1 MAPELIGRIIDA
13 TCAVIAENA
22 ELLTRLDSAIGDGDH
37 GHNMRRGFQ
46 EIAAQR
52 EQLAQLPLGQALQKA
67 GMALV
72 MKVGG
77 ASGPLYGSLLM
88 SMGKA
93 AGEVPADPD
102 GVAAIW
108 AEGIEAVKRRGKSDL
123 GEKTMLDVLAPA
135 LEALRTGAADGLP
148 RKDIVDRVRGAA
160 EEGVIATKPM
170 LATKGRASYLGERSI
185 GHLDPG
191 AQSSALLIGAVC
203 DVLEGEAESWRTGS
217 AS

>member
-13 TCAVIAENA
+13 TSAVIAENA

-37 GHNMRRGFQ
+37 GHNMRRGFK
-46 EIAAQR
+46 EITAQR

-88 SMGKA
+88 AMGK
-93 AGEVPADPD
+93 AGEVPADAS

-108 AEGIEAVKRRGKSDL
+108 AEGIEAVKRRGKSDV
-123 GEKTMLDVLAPA
+123 GEKTMLDVLVPA
-135 LEALRTGAADGLP
+135 LEALRGAAADRLP
-148 RKDIVDRVRGAA
+148 TAQVLDRVRNAA
-160 EEGVIATKPM
+160 KDGLAATAPM
-170 LATKGRASYLGERSI
+170 RATKGRASYLAERSI
-185 GHLDPG
+185 GHPDPG
-191 AQSSALLIGAVC
+191 AQSSALLIAAVC
-203 DVLEGEAESWRTGS
+203 DVLEGEL
-217 AS
+217 

>member
-1 MAPELIGRIIDA
+1 MAPELIGRLIDA
-13 TCAVIAENA
+13 ACAAIDDNT

-46 EIAAQR
+46 EIVAQR
-52 EQLAQLPLGQALQKA
+52 EQLAALPLDQALQKA

-93 AGEVPADPD
+93 AGEMPADAN
-102 GVAAIW
+102 GVAGIW
-108 AEGIEAVKRRGKSDL
+108 AEGIEAVKRRGRSEV
-123 GEKTMLDVLAPA
+123 GEKTMLDVLVPA
-135 LEALRTGAADGLP
+135 LDALRAAAADGVP
-148 RKDIVDRVRGAA
+148 PEQVCRRVRAA
-160 EEGVIATKPM
+160 AADALAATKPM
-170 LATKGRASYLGERSI
+170 QATKGRASYLGERSI

-203 DVLEGEAESWRTGS
+203 GVLEREA
-217 AS
+217 

>member
-1 MAPELIGRIIDA
+1 MAAELIGRMIDA
-13 TCAVIAENA
+13 ACAAIDEHA
-22 ELLTRLDSAIGDGDH
+22 ELLTRLDAAIGDGDH

-52 EQLAQLPLGQALQKA
+52 AQLVDLPLGAALQKV

-88 SMGKA
+88 AMGKA
-93 AGEVPADPD
+93 AAEAPADAA

-108 AEGIEAVKRRGKSDL
+108 AEGIEAVKRRGKSDV
-123 GEKTMLDVLAPA
+123 GEKTMLDVLVPA
-135 LEALRTGAADGLP
+135 HDALHTAAADGISPAQILDRVRSAAADGL
-148 RKDIVDRVRGAA
+148 AA
-160 EEGVIATKPM
+160 TEPM
-170 LATKGRASYLGERSI
+170 KATKGRASYLGERSI

-191 AQSSALLIGAVC
+191 AQSSALLIAAVC
-203 DVLEGEAESWRTGS
+203 DVLEREV
-217 AS
+217 